1 MGGDKALLE
10 LAGRPLVL
18 YMVEK
23 LRPLV
28 AEITLV
34 GAPERYAHLGL
45 PVLPDCEAGRGPVAG
60 IVTALRA
67 TRHDWNLIV
76 ACDLPLLDPRLLE
89 LDLNEAAAAPEMCD
103 AIVPQTEAGAKGWP
117 RTQAHYGTGN
127 EAGEGESGWVRG
139 WQPLAAAYHRRGLP
153 AFERVLASDHPKI
166 SRAYDALRVR
176 ALIPDVLARFAFS
189 PRMFN
194 NINSPEDYDEAKR
207 ILEAGVS

>member
-1 MGGDKALLE
+1 MAPRLPAAGFILTGGESRRMGGDKALLE

-18 YMVEK
+18 HMVEK

-28 AEITLV
+28 SEVTLV
-34 GAPERYAHLGL
+34 GAPERYSHLGL

-89 LDLNEAAAAPEMCD
+89 LALSEAAAAPELYD
-103 AIVPQTEAGAKGWP
+103 AIVPQTE
-117 RTQAHYGTGN
+117 
-127 EAGEGESGWVRG
+127 SGPRG
-139 WQPLAAAYHRRGLP
+139 WQPLAAAYHRRCLA

-166 SRAYDALRVR
+166 TRAYDALRVR
-176 ALIPDVLARFAFS
+176 ALTPDLLARFAFS

-194 NINSPEDYDEAKR
+194 NVNSPEEYDEARR
-207 ILEAGVS
+207 ILEAGG

>member
-1 MGGDKALLE
+1 MAPKFSAAGFILTGGKSLRMGGDKALLP

-18 YMVEK
+18 HMVEK

-89 LDLNEAAAAPEMCD
+89 LDLNEAAAAPDFCD
-103 AIVPQTEAGAKGWP
+103 AIVPQTEAGAKGW
-117 RTQAHYGTGN
+117 
-127 EAGEGESGWVRG
+127 
-139 WQPLAAAYHRRGLP
+139 QPLAAAYHRRCLP

-176 ALIPDVLARFAFS
+176 ALTPDVLARFAFS

-194 NINSPEDYDEAKR
+194 NINSPEDYDEARR
-207 ILEAGVS
+207 ILEAGGAIG